1 MRYKYNPPHLPLTTY
16 FRHVHETTTHDQL
29 SFIIQ
34 LYNFYTTTRISLF
47 SGTMTICFNNDPTA
61 PEIMTGLPQIE
72 TEIYIQEIMLA
83 GYSRRLAAFID
94 CRNFLLFEWTKRGDF
109 ERTKRTHIKMKEVRI
124 WCFLFKIIFA
134 QNFLGFYWV
143 QTKRVANYSTWKS
156 RKGKE
161 EMLSMKPSRSHS
173 PTLKFS
179 PCQLFSNPNMS
190 PTLIPWSIVLL
201 KQELLV

>member
-34 LYNFYTTTRISLF
+34 LYKFYTATHISLF

-61 PEIMTGLPQIE
+61 PEIMTGVPQIE

-124 WCFLFKIIFA
+124 WCFLFKRIFA
-134 QNFLGFYWV
+134 QNFLGFIGSKLKGWPIIQLGNQEKERRKCYPWSP
-143 QTKRVANYSTWKS
+143 QDPILQLLSFLLANYF
-156 RKGKE
+156 
-161 EMLSMKPSRSHS
+161 
-173 PTLKFS
+173 PT
-179 PCQLFSNPNMS
+179 
-190 PTLIPWSIVLL
+190 PTCPLL
-201 KQELLV
+201 